1 MLKKLKKIGI
11 KLINK
16 NNYIFIKKE
25 NYEKKL
31 NK

>member
-1 MLKKLKKIGI
+1 MSKKLKKVGI

-16 NNYIFIKKE
+16 NNCIFIKKE